1 MSMHWISAIIGL
13 GLAGTILYLVRRDHL
28 HGPYALWWLLVAG
41 AALVM
46 GAFPGVIDWLGRITH
61 VYYPPALPIIIGL
74 SLVLVRLLKFDID
87 RSRQERRMRRLVQKV
102 AMLEEQLNQ
111 AGRSVAQTDQGASG
125 VLRDTPHKPAPHDTA
140 ERRETG

>member
-102 AMLEEQLNQ
+102 AMLEEQLNRT
-111 AGRSVAQTDQGASG
+111 GMSEGQTDTPANNTS
-125 VLRDTPHKPAPHDTA
+125 RSTPHNAPARDSAT
-140 ERRETG
+140 RRETG